1 MSNDAI
7 PKLRVIDGGGRAARP
22 TVAPPINAQ
31 ATEKAGAA
39 AKVSSVSSV
48 SWLLVVL
55 FLIAAVAG
63 GAAVP
68 LLQDLLLR

>member
-39 AKVSSVSSV
+39 AKVSSVS
-48 SWLLVVL
+48 WLLVVL

>member
-1 MSNDAI
+1 MMSNDAI

-31 ATEKAGAA
+31 ATEKVEAA
-39 AKVSSVSSV
+39 AKVSSV